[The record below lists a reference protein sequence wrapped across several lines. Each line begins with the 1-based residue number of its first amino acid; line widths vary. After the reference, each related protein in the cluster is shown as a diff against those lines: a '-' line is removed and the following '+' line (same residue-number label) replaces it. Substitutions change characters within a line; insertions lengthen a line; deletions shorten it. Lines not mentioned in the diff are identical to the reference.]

1 MPFSRWDPSRREQR
15 VADILAA
22 IDRIG
27 RYIGGLTRETFL
39 GDDLRQD
46 AVLRQLLIVAEA
58 CDKIEAIEQKA
69 NLPLENKLATR
80 QPGVPWRN
88 IRDMGIR
95 IRHMY
100 GSIDPEL
107 IWEVCAGD
115 TSLAQLRTAL
125 LHEFPSLRL

>member
-1 MPFSRWDPSRREQR
+1 MPSSTWEPNRREQR
-15 VADILAA
+15 VVDILAA
-22 IDRIG
+22 IARIS
-27 RYIGGLTRETFL
+27 RYIEGLTREAFL

-69 NLPLENKLATR
+69 NLPLENKLAIR
-80 QPGVPWRN
+80 QPEIPWRN

-107 IWEVCAGD
+107 IWEVCASD
-115 TSLAQLRTAL
+115 TSLAQLRAAL
-125 LHEFPSLRL
+125 LYEFPNLRR